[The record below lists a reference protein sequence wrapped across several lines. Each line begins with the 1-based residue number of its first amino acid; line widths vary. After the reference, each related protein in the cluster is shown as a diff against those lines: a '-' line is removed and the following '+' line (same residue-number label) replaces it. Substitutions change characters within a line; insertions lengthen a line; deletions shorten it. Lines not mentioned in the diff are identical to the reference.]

1 MSMLVNFYSQVY
13 LCVCVQSSVFINSVK
28 YRLLVVSVYN
38 NSRNC
43 KVDCNK
49 AVRNV
54 SPQQNTWDLG
64 SWWKNNFISE

>member
-1 MSMLVNFYSQVY
+1 MRVCWLIFIPRCI
-13 LCVCVQSSVFINSVK
+13 CVCVQSSVFINSVK
-28 YRLLVVSVYN
+28 YRFLVVSAYN

-54 SPQQNTWDLG
+54 SLQQNTWDLG
-64 SWWKNNFISE
+64 SWVEKQLHQ